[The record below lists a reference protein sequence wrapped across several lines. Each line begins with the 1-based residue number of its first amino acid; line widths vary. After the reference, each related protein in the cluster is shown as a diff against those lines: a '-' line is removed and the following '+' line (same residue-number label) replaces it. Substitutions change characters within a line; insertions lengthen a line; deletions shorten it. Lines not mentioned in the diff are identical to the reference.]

1 LDKSDTLAYST
12 VAKATA
18 VKRFV
23 ATAPGGI
30 QSNFLKPFLSKSCLS
45 LVAEVTN
52 TNGYVG

>member
-1 LDKSDTLAYST
+1 LDKSDTLAYKT
-12 VAKATA
+12 VAKVTA
-18 VKRFV
+18 VKSFV
-23 ATAPGGI
+23 AMALGGI